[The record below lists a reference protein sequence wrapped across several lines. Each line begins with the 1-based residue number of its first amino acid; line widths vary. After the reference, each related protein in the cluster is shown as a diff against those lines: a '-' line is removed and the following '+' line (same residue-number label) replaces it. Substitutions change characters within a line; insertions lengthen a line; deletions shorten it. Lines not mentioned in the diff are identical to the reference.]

1 MIWYYEIFSRYFNM
15 LCNAVSHF
23 LATNNHLNFF
33 LLKKDKFGQEGLFS
47 ILLSVMW
54 WLISLVFGWLVFFS
68 SCFGTYV
75 GENMNTWIWS
85 TFQMIV
91 WDFHNSAIF
100 NYAGL
105 VVYTPLSYIKQS
117 LSTTQLP
124 TMWILFGILDFA
136 YIFILIAWECDTHL
150 TFWNCWWY
158 CWKRSASNTLFT
170 TLLHTHSL
178 IGLNNKMYW
187 KLQNKAS
194 HQIRCGTHWIL
205 WFPINF
211 NQCRSISPVGNLSL
225 WVSSY
230 ELGIMLL
237 HHTLL

>member
-1 MIWYYEIFSRYFNM
+1 MIWYYEIFSRYFNT

-68 SCFGTYV
+68 SCFGTYM

-117 LSTTQLP
+117 LSFWL
-124 TMWILFGILDFA
+124 LENV
-136 YIFILIAWECDTHL
+136 ILISHFETVDDTVGRGVL
-150 TFWNCWWY
+150 
-158 CWKRSASNTLFT
+158 A
-170 TLLHTHSL
+170 THSL
-178 IGLNNKMYW
+178 PH
-187 KLQNKAS
+187 S
-194 HQIRCGTHWIL
+194 
-205 WFPINF
+205 
-211 NQCRSISPVGNLSL
+211 SI
-225 WVSSY
+225 
-230 ELGIMLL
+230 
-237 HHTLL
+237 HTLLLAKTIKCIESYKIRRVIK